1 MSERHAKLLDCTLRD
16 GAYLIDKRFGDEYI
30 NGIIRGLIDADVDII
45 EIGFFQDEGFG
56 EGKTVFKNGRDARKF
71 IPDDKGNTMFTVLAD
86 FSRYSASNLD
96 ECTGDSVDAV
106 RACFF
111 KKERKDVLE
120 FCREIKRNGYKLFVQ
135 PVDIL
140 GYSDTELID
149 LLNDINEIEPY
160 CLSIVDTFGSMYV
173 EDLHRVFS
181 LIDHNLVQSSLIGF
195 HSHNNMQMSSAL
207 SQEFLRLSYGL
218 RKVIVDATISGMGRG
233 AGNTP
238 TELVA
243 EYMVRKLGYSYN
255 MDALLDIIDNYMD
268 NIRTRC
274 EWGYST
280 NMFLCGSYSA
290 HVNNIDYLTKKSSIS
305 SKDIR
310 YILNKIGAQKRKR
323 YYYDL
328 LEQTYIDYLDSKIDD
343 TEDFEK
349 LKAQINGR
357 NIVVIAP
364 GNNALVEKDKVLGYI
379 ASVEN
384 PIVVSVNYIP
394 EYLEPDYIYMSNVR
408 RYNYWKNNESF
419 INSKK
424 ILVSNIVTEADDI
437 VISFGRLIKCG
448 WECMDNSTIMLLR
461 LLDLV
466 GAKTAAIAGM
476 DGYSVDNS
484 GKENYADKFLELSNV
499 KNNPVAIN
507 KDISEMLAD
516 FMDTKESEVEIVF
529 ITESKFSYIVEKS

>member
-96 ECTGDSVDAV
+96 ECIGDSVDAV

-120 FCREIKRNGYKLFVQ
+120 FCREIKRKGYKLFVQ

-349 LKAQINGR
+349 LKAQFNGR

>member
-120 FCREIKRNGYKLFVQ
+120 FCREIKRKGYKLFVQ

-349 LKAQINGR
+349 LKAQFNGR